1 MHSQIGLAHKL
12 ADKLE
17 LELSVPLLSQ
27 IQYRTKKKSQKSDS
41 RRLVNAPNTYSQD
54 FHTKSSAIDDS
65 REQGQG
71 HENESNLGLAHK
83 GQSFEDIVISNN
95 SKDGPSDITSNP
107 EALDGNVKYSRILVP
122 HDGSDASDTALSHAI
137 YLSKMSDAEIII
149 LHVVE
154 KMHDMNSSAVTAM
167 SKEQSSQAKHDE
179 VSNANE
185 EFDIRVEGEV
195 KHMIEEKI
203 GLCKNA
209 GVKSQVSYKVQTGKP
224 VEEIV
229 KSAEHMNVDLIVM
242 ASRRSS
248 SIAKRILGS
257 TSIKVLDGV
266 KKPALIIH
274 V

>member
-1 MHSQIGLAHKL
+1 MYNQDS
-12 ADKLE
+12 DKLGGKPE
-17 LELSVPLLSQ
+17 SALSIVRAKICWNYP
-27 IQYRTKKKSQKSDS
+27 TKKESDGNESIGVVNGPKTDYKSFYVRNFTTD
-41 RRLVNAPNTYSQD
+41 T
-54 FHTKSSAIDDS
+54 
-65 REQGQG
+65 GQG
-71 HENESNLGLAHK
+71 ERHQQQPDSERTAG
-83 GQSFEDIVISNN
+83 GQFFKDIVISNDKKEGA
-95 SKDGPSDITSNP
+95 SSLASHPEPSDNYVHY
-107 EALDGNVKYSRILVP
+107 NRILVP

-229 KSAEHMNVDLIVM
+229 KSAEHMN
-242 ASRRSS
+242 
-248 SIAKRILGS
+248 
-257 TSIKVLDGV
+257 
-266 KKPALIIH
+266 
-274 V
+274 